1 MSKSKHTPAA
11 QPARHHTNFL
21 GQMLTLIPRHI
32 IHGSAK
38 ETGVDVK
45 ARTYSVLSHLG
56 TMIFVQIADAL
67 SLNAVCDWLRLKT

>member
-1 MSKSKHTPAA
+1 
-11 QPARHHTNFL
+11 
-21 GQMLTLIPRHI
+21 MLTLIPRHI

-67 SLNAVCDWLRLKT
+67 ILNAVCDWLRLKT